1 MEHMLQ
7 RILDKLEN
15 MEAELAEVKAN
26 MTTKQELA
34 ELKTELEEVKANMAT
49 KQDLSLVQQA
59 VLETNEIV
67 KKLESKIDTHEQ
79 LLTLLS
85 HRSLE
90 HEAAITSIRFILK
103 K

>member
-1 MEHMLQ
+1 MEQMLQ

-26 MTTKQELA
+26 M
-34 ELKTELEEVKANMAT
+34 AT
-49 KQDLSLVQQA
+49 KQDLALVQQA
-59 VLETNEIV
+59 VIETNEIV
-67 KKLESKIDTHEQ
+67 KKIESKIDNHEK

-90 HEAAITSIRFILK
+90 HEAAISSIRSILTK
-103 K
+103 

>member
-1 MEHMLQ
+1 MEQMLQ

-15 MEAELAEVKAN
+15 IEAELA
-26 MTTKQELA
+26 
-34 ELKTELEEVKANMAT
+34 EVKANMAT
-49 KQDLSLVQQA
+49 KQDLALVQQA

-67 KKLESKIDTHEQ
+67 KKLESRSDNHEK

-90 HEAAITSIRFILK
+90 HKAAISIIRSILTK
-103 K
+103 

>member
-1 MEHMLQ
+1 MEQMLQ

-15 MEAELAEVKAN
+15 IEVEFA
-26 MTTKQELA
+26 
-34 ELKTELEEVKANMAT
+34 EVKANMAT
-49 KQDLSLVQQA
+49 KQDLALVQQA
-59 VLETNEIV
+59 VIETNESV

-90 HEAAITSIRFILK
+90 HEP
-103 K
+103 